1 MANLIHHSNDYI
13 KKEDH
18 LIDNSNLSGY
28 NIEDF
33 QPTGLYRIRENEECL
48 LNLADSSLKK
58 KNKDNS
64 YLLSKFSNESLYS
77 FSFSS
82 NSGDYQKI
90 SSRLDTYNRNYN
102 YYNGMLTASLKSAS
116 IKKKLS
122 PLSNFVSTS
131 DQLDSKPKFSHINE
145 NIDNKIQD
153 HKLYNVPEAI
163 NNLNSTSLSMD
174 NNDIQVIEEE
184 SSNEKFLENKNNKSS
199 ISNLTTSTIGNKK
212 MIGGPKANL
221 KLNTQNLNSKN
232 YGATPTICNYRS
244 PLRISEQSQ
253 ATITTDGKL
262 NILTINDIFCG
273 LIKNNSKEK
282 IVGKSVIEILFG
294 FNDNNKNNEYIND
307 NNSNENTNDKNF
319 NRFMKS
325 IKSFAI
331 KHLKHQRDSIIQ
343 VIQDD
348 QEQAKEYGI
357 NLKSA
362 HGDIPDSPF
371 FFTSPKKSNTS
382 DSTQATD
389 SEKYLRDK
397 VLICGQVVRVQN
409 YDEKDDEFTKSVSIW
424 LKRKTFKSENDYS
437 FYYIWVLEEV
447 KDKVVD
453 MEIDDMG
460 NILNLSKSCKE
471 VFGYNSEDI
480 KQMKLKIQ
488 DLIPGVNN
496 SNNIINSII
505 KMKNFSG
512 KSKDDIYFPVS
523 ININEV
529 QIKENNEEGSNENI
543 SSLTNLSN
551 SVSSSLNSISNLNE
565 SCNQYHVRITAIPNI
580 SGIIVSDSNGV
591 IKTCNQIFIKHL
603 LGFSAEELINK
614 DIIDI
619 MPHFWGIV
627 DNMNEEDQRLLNN
640 GGILSASYC
649 KKKANDF
656 PIVSAL
662 PGNSKSNEFKDLY
675 LNSFNNNRY
684 NSIKS
689 ASVTIKNLKNSL
701 NEFQVKTNGVVM
713 YHKDGSAINVNIKMR
728 KFIPE
733 DSKNSSGCNDDV
745 VYAIWIM
752 YCRNHCE
759 NNLPKS
765 IKPVSA
771 SEEQNGYNKFRE
783 HDIQERIDHFIKK
796 MEEVDASSPVS
807 GGSASEV
814 KEKLEK
820 KSEQKVEEPT
830 VYKWTKPKSIDEFEI
845 LDKLGD
851 GAYGV
856 VKLGYRKT
864 DPSQEKVVIKYIIKS
879 KIIADFWIDD
889 EELGRVPKEIS
900 ILNEIKKKKEDKEV
914 YIVNMIDYFEDKD
927 NFYLITKQHGY
938 GMDLFDYIEF
948 NKEIPEKKI
957 KKMFYQVCRAIQ
969 FLHHNNIVHRDIK
982 DENIIV
988 DEDCNTELIDFGSST
1003 HFDRRKTFDT
1013 FCGTIDYAS
1022 PEVLTGHPYVG
1033 PPQDV
1038 WALGILLYIL
1048 IYKENPFYNVDEIIS
1063 AKLRI
1068 PFVMSNESLDMIK
1081 KLLTRNE
1088 RARISIDKLFEHPWF
1103 SDIINEE
1110 NNNNK

>member
-1 MANLIHHSNDYI
+1 
-13 KKEDH
+13 
-18 LIDNSNLSGY
+18 
-28 NIEDF
+28 
-33 QPTGLYRIRENEECL
+33 
-48 LNLADSSLKK
+48 
-58 KNKDNS
+58 
-64 YLLSKFSNESLYS
+64 
-77 FSFSS
+77 
-82 NSGDYQKI
+82 
-90 SSRLDTYNRNYN
+90 
-102 YYNGMLTASLKSAS
+102 
-116 IKKKLS
+116 
-122 PLSNFVSTS
+122 
-131 DQLDSKPKFSHINE
+131 
-145 NIDNKIQD
+145 
-153 HKLYNVPEAI
+153 
-163 NNLNSTSLSMD
+163 
-174 NNDIQVIEEE
+174 
-184 SSNEKFLENKNNKSS
+184 
-199 ISNLTTSTIGNKK
+199 
-212 MIGGPKANL
+212 
-221 KLNTQNLNSKN
+221 
-232 YGATPTICNYRS
+232 
-244 PLRISEQSQ
+244 
-253 ATITTDGKL
+253 
-262 NILTINDIFCG
+262 
-273 LIKNNSKEK
+273 
-282 IVGKSVIEILFG
+282 
-294 FNDNNKNNEYIND
+294 
-307 NNSNENTNDKNF
+307 
-319 NRFMKS
+319 
-325 IKSFAI
+325 
-331 KHLKHQRDSIIQ
+331 
-343 VIQDD
+343 
-348 QEQAKEYGI
+348 
-357 NLKSA
+357 
-362 HGDIPDSPF
+362 
-371 FFTSPKKSNTS
+371 
-382 DSTQATD
+382 
-389 SEKYLRDK
+389 
-397 VLICGQVVRVQN
+397 
-409 YDEKDDEFTKSVSIW
+409 
-424 LKRKTFKSENDYS
+424 
-437 FYYIWVLEEV
+437 
-447 KDKVVD
+447 
-453 MEIDDMG
+453 
-460 NILNLSKSCKE
+460 
-471 VFGYNSEDI
+471 
-480 KQMKLKIQ
+480 MKLKIQ

-864 DPSQEKVVIKYIIKS
+864 DPSQEV
-879 KIIADFWIDD
+879 
-889 EELGRVPKEIS
+889 
-900 ILNEIKKKKEDKEV
+900 
-914 YIVNMIDYFEDKD
+914 
-927 NFYLITKQHGY
+927 
-938 GMDLFDYIEF
+938 
-948 NKEIPEKKI
+948 
-957 KKMFYQVCRAIQ
+957 
-969 FLHHNNIVHRDIK
+969 
-982 DENIIV
+982 
-988 DEDCNTELIDFGSST
+988 
-1003 HFDRRKTFDT
+1003 
-1013 FCGTIDYAS
+1013 
-1022 PEVLTGHPYVG
+1022 
-1033 PPQDV
+1033 
-1038 WALGILLYIL
+1038 
-1048 IYKENPFYNVDEIIS
+1048 
-1063 AKLRI
+1063 
-1068 PFVMSNESLDMIK
+1068 
-1081 KLLTRNE
+1081 
-1088 RARISIDKLFEHPWF
+1088 
-1103 SDIINEE
+1103 
-1110 NNNNK
+1110 